1 MPQSLARPIA
11 FATLISGALDI
22 AFAAGLTLYHGR
34 PVAGMLRFVASGPV
48 PPATEWGAAG
58 AALGL
63 VVHFAL
69 MAAMAAIYML
79 AAARIPSLAAKPL
92 QWGVAYG
99 LATYAVMNL
108 IVVPLRFPAA
118 FPPSPVSVGTQLF
131 AHIALVG
138 LPIALIAARHFRG
151 RLHSA

>member
-1 MPQSLARPIA
+1 MLHSLARPVA
-11 FATLISGALDI
+11 LATLIAGALDI
-22 AFAAGLTLYHGR
+22 AFAAGLTLYYGR

-48 PPATEWGAAG
+48 PPATEWGALG

-63 VVHFAL
+63 AVHFAL
-69 MAAMAAIYML
+69 MAAMATLYMRV
-79 AAARIPSLAAKPL
+79 AAHRPALPARPL
-92 QWGVAYG
+92 PWGIAYG
-99 LATYAVMNL
+99 VATYAVMNL
-108 IVVPLRFPAA
+108 LVVPLRFPAA

-138 LPIALIAARHFRG
+138 LPIALIASRHFRG